1 MALTAYEK
9 KEKLLQ
15 NLAALGGVAVAFS
28 GGVDSTFLLAC
39 AKQALG
45 DRVLA
50 VTARS
55 STYPERELREAEALA
70 RQIGAHQRVV
80 VSEEL
85 DIQKFADNPP
95 DRCYLCKSELFSKI
109 RAAAAKEEITAI
121 AEGSNADDP
130 HDFRPGLRAIRELGI
145 LSPLREAG
153 LTKAEIRSLS
163 KEMGLPTWD
172 KPSYACLSSRI
183 PYGEKI
189 TRKKL
194 GMIEQAEQFLAD
206 LGFHQVRVRHHG
218 EIGRIEVAPGE
229 MHRVFEDGRA
239 AQISRRLK
247 ELGFAYVTLDLSGY
261 RMGSMNEVL
270 SEESKAALL

>member
-1 MALTAYEK
+1 MPLTAHEK

-15 NLAALGGVAVAFS
+15 NLASLGSVAVAFS

-45 DRVLA
+45 DKVLA

-55 STYPERELREAEALA
+55 STYPERELHEAKELA
-70 RQIGAHQRVV
+70 AKLGVRQQVL

-85 DIQKFADNPP
+85 DIRKFADNPP

-109 RAAAAKEEITAI
+109 RALAGREGITAI
-121 AEGSNADDP
+121 AEGSNFDDLG
-130 HDFRPGLRAIRELGI
+130 DFRPGLRAIKEMGI
-145 LSPLREAG
+145 HSPLREAG

-163 KEMGLPTWD
+163 KEMGLKTWD

-189 TRKKL
+189 TKEKL
-194 GMIEQAEQFLAD
+194 KMIDQAEQFLMD

-218 EIGRIEVAPGE
+218 EICRIEVSPEE
-229 MHRVFEDGRA
+229 MPRVFEGGRA
-239 AQISRRLK
+239 GQIARKLK
-247 ELGFAYVTLDLSGY
+247 EIGFAYVALDLSGY

-270 SEESKAALL
+270 PEESKAAVL